1 MFVKNRFQILAKAV
15 LLAASLTFVVGANA
29 QAAPAKASA
38 ARSKAVKPAPPEL
51 EAQVMDLLR
60 GMSKALTTPSSMAF
74 TAVATYESP
83 TSIGPPLAFT
93 TVSEVLVQRPNRLRV
108 ITSGDG
114 RASEYYYDGKTLTA
128 FAPSENLVA
137 VAPAPPT
144 IDAMLEAAF
153 KDAAI
158 YFPFADV
165 LGADPF
171 KNITEGVTKTFYVGP
186 STAVG
191 GTTTD
196 VIAVVSD
203 EVFMQIWIGADDK
216 LPRRLRAT
224 YRGDPLLLRHQVDLS
239 NWKLDPVVAADA
251 FASVNAANARRIPFA
266 APLPPSAT
274 AKARSGKKA
283 STAP

>member
-1 MFVKNRFQILAKAV
+1 MKSRFQILAKAV

-29 QAAPAKASA
+29 QAAPAKAPA
-38 ARSKAVKPAPPEL
+38 SKTKIAKATPEL
-51 EAQVMDLLR
+51 ESEVMDLLR
-60 GMSKALTTPSSMAF
+60 AMSKALTSSSSMAF

-83 TSIGPPLAFT
+83 TSVGPPLAYT
-93 TVSEVLVQRPNRLRV
+93 TVSEVLVQRPNKLRV
-108 ITSGDG
+108 ITGGDAG
-114 RASEYYYDGKTLTA
+114 ASEYYYDGTTLTA
-128 FAPSENLVA
+128 FAPSQNLVA

-144 IDAMLEAAF
+144 IDGMLEAAF

-171 KNITEGVTKTFYVGP
+171 KNITEGLTKAFYVGS

-196 VIAVVSD
+196 VVAIASD
-203 EVFMQIWIGADDK
+203 ELFMQIWIGTDDK

-224 YRGDPLLLRHQVDLS
+224 YRGDPLLLRHQLDLS

-251 FASVNAANARRIPFA
+251 FASVNAANARKIPFA
-266 APLPPSAT
+266 APLPPAAV
-274 AKARSGKKA
+274 AKAAKSKSGKA

>member
-1 MFVKNRFQILAKAV
+1 MKHRHWIFSGAWV
-15 LLAASLTFVVGANA
+15 LAASLGLVMGAHA
-29 QAAPAKASA
+29 QP
-38 ARSKAVKPAPPEL
+38 ARSDTTAPRSKPARAAPEL
-51 EAQVMDLLR
+51 EAKAMDLLR
-60 GMSKALTTPSSMAF
+60 AMGTALTSSSSMSF

-83 TSIGPPLAFT
+83 TVIGPPLAFT
-93 TVSEVLVQRPNRLRV
+93 TTSEVLVQRPNKLRV

-114 RASEYYYDGKTLTA
+114 KASEYYYDGKTLTA

-153 KDAAI
+153 KNAAI

-171 KNITEGVTKTFYVGP
+171 KDLAAGLTKAFYVGD
-186 STAVG
+186 SRAVG

-203 EVFMQIWIGADDK
+203 ELFMQIWIGADDK

-224 YRGDPLLLRHQVDLS
+224 YRGDPMLLRHQVDLS
-239 NWKLDPVVAADA
+239 NWKLDPVVAAEA
-251 FASVNAANARRIPFA
+251 FASVNAVNARKISFA
-266 APLPPSAT
+266 VPN
-274 AKARSGKKA
+274 
-283 STAP
+283 TAPPAAKSRAGKPGKAP

>member
-1 MFVKNRFQILAKAV
+1 MKLRLITILV
-15 LLAASLTFVVGANA
+15 QTGVLAASLALAAGTNA
-29 QAAPAKASA
+29 QQARTKTSV
-38 ARSKAVKPAPPEL
+38 ARSHVVRPAPEL
-51 EAQVMDLLR
+51 EAKVMDLLR
-60 GMSKALTTPSSMAF
+60 AMSSALTAPSSMSF

-93 TVSEVLVQRPNRLRV
+93 TSSEVLVQRPNRLRV

-114 RASEYYYDGKTLTA
+114 KGSEYYYDGKTLTA

-144 IDAMLEAAF
+144 VDATLEEAF
-153 KDAAI
+153 KNAAI

-171 KNITEGVTKTFYVGP
+171 RNIAEGLTKAFYVGD

-196 VIAVVSD
+196 VVAVVSD
-203 EVFMQIWIGADDK
+203 ELFMQIWIGADDK

-224 YRGDPLLLRHQVDLS
+224 YRGDPMLLRHQVDLS
-239 NWKLDPVVAADA
+239 NWKLDPVVAAEA
-251 FASVNAANARRIPFA
+251 FASVNAANARKIPFA
-266 APLPPSAT
+266 APGSAGAAAGT
-274 AKARSGKKA
+274 RGRGPAKA
-283 STAP
+283 P

>member
-1 MFVKNRFQILAKAV
+1 MKCRFQ
-15 LLAASLTFVVGANA
+15 LLAQALLFAASVTFVIGAHA
-29 QAAPAKASA
+29 QATPAKASA
-38 ARSKAVKPAPPEL
+38 PKSKAASAAPQL
-51 EAQVMDLLR
+51 EAKVMELLR
-60 GMSKALTTPSSMAF
+60 AMSGALTASSSMAF

-83 TSIGPPLAFT
+83 STVGPPLAFT
-93 TVSEVLVQRPNRLRV
+93 TTSEVLMQRPNKLRV

-114 RASEYYYDGKTLTA
+114 GASEYFFDGKTLTA

-144 IDAMLEAAF
+144 IDAMLEMAF

-158 YFPFADV
+158 YFPFADL

-171 KNITEGVTKTFYVGP
+171 RNIAEGLTKAFYVGP
-186 STAVG
+186 STSVG

-196 VIAVVSD
+196 VVAVVSD
-203 EVFMQIWIGADDK
+203 ELFMQIWIGAEDK

-239 NWKLDPVVAADA
+239 NWKLDPVVAAEA

-266 APLPPSAT
+266 APRVPPAT
-274 AKARSGKKA
+274 GKARSGKPRN
-283 STAP
+283 AP

>member
-1 MFVKNRFQILAKAV
+1 MKCRFQLLAKAL
-15 LLAASLTFVVGANA
+15 LLAASVTFVVGAHA
-29 QAAPAKASA
+29 QATPAKASA
-38 ARSKAVKPAPPEL
+38 PKSMAAKPAPQL
-51 EAQVMDLLR
+51 EAKVMELLR
-60 GMSKALTTPSSMAF
+60 AMSGVLTSSSSLAF

-83 TSIGPPLAFT
+83 SIVGPPLAFT
-93 TVSEVLVQRPNRLRV
+93 TTSEVLMQRPNKLRV

-114 RASEYYYDGKTLTA
+114 RASEYYFDGKTLTA

-144 IDAMLEAAF
+144 IDAMLEMAF

-171 KNITEGVTKTFYVGP
+171 RNIAEGLNKAFYVGT

-196 VIAVVSD
+196 VVAVVND
-203 EVFMQIWIGADDK
+203 ELFMQIWIGAEDK

-239 NWKLDPVVAADA
+239 NWKLDPVVAAEA

-266 APLPPSAT
+266 APRAPST
-274 AKARSGKKA
+274 TGGARSGKPRN
-283 STAP
+283 AP

>member
-1 MFVKNRFQILAKAV
+1 MKSRFQILAKVV

-38 ARSKAVKPAPPEL
+38 SKSKAVKPAPEL

-60 GMSKALTTPSSMAF
+60 AMSKALTAPSSMAF

-83 TSIGPPLAFT
+83 TGVGPPLAYT
-93 TVSEVLVQRPNRLRV
+93 TVSEVLVQRPNNLRV
-108 ITSGDG
+108 ITGGDG
-114 RASEYYYDGKTLTA
+114 GASEYYYDGKTFTA

-171 KNITEGVTKTFYVGP
+171 KNITEGLTKAFYVGP

-203 EVFMQIWIGADDK
+203 ELFMQIWIGADDK

-239 NWKLDPVVAADA
+239 NWKLDPVIAAEA
-251 FASVNAANARRIPFA
+251 FASVNAANARKIPFA
-266 APLPPSAT
+266 APLPPSTVAKE
-274 AKARSGKKA
+274 AKAKSGKA

>member
-1 MFVKNRFQILAKAV
+1 VKRRSQFLAMAL
-15 LLAASLTFVVGANA
+15 LLATNVTFVAGANA
-29 QAAPAKASA
+29 QGAPAKASTSG
-38 ARSKAVKPAPPEL
+38 SKAAKPAPEL

-60 GMSKALTTPSSMAF
+60 AMSRAITASSSMAF

-83 TSIGPPLAFT
+83 SVVGPPLAFT
-93 TVSEVLVQRPNRLRV
+93 TASEVLMLRPNKLRV
-108 ITSGDG
+108 ITNGEG
-114 RASEYYYDGKTLTA
+114 TATEYYFDGKTLTA

-144 IDAMLEAAF
+144 IDAMLEMAF

-171 KNITEGVTKTFYVGP
+171 RNITEGLTKAFYVGP

-191 GTTTD
+191 GTATD
-196 VIAVVSD
+196 VIAVVSN
-203 EVFMQIWIGADDK
+203 ELFMQIWIGAEDK

-239 NWKLDPVVAADA
+239 NWKLDPVVAAEA
-251 FASVNAANARRIPFA
+251 FASVNAANAKRISFA
-266 APLPPSAT
+266 APPVPST
-274 AKARSGKKA
+274 TGRARGGHPRSA
-283 STAP
+283 R

>member
-1 MFVKNRFQILAKAV
+1 VKCRSQLLAQAL
-15 LLAASLTFVVGANA
+15 LLAASVTFVVGAQA
-29 QAAPAKASA
+29 QATPSKASA
-38 ARSKAVKPAPPEL
+38 PKSKAVKPAPEL
-51 EAQVMDLLR
+51 EAKVMELLR
-60 GMSKALTTPSSMAF
+60 AMSSALTSSSSLAF

-83 TSIGPPLAFT
+83 SSVGPPLAFT
-93 TVSEVLVQRPNRLRV
+93 TTSEVLMQRPNKLRV
-108 ITSGDG
+108 ITTGDG
-114 RASEYYYDGKTLTA
+114 RASEYYFDGKTLTA

-137 VAPAPPT
+137 VTPAPST
-144 IDAMLEAAF
+144 IDAMLEMAF

-171 KNITEGVTKTFYVGP
+171 RDIADGLNKAFYVGT

-196 VIAVVSD
+196 VVAVVSD
-203 EVFMQIWIGADDK
+203 ELFMQIWIGAEDK

-239 NWKLDPVVAADA
+239 NWKLDPVVAAEA
-251 FASVNAANARRIPFA
+251 FASVNAANAKRIPFA
-266 APLPPSAT
+266 APRAAPAT
-274 AKARSGKKA
+274 TGGTRSGKPRN
-283 STAP
+283 AP

>member
-1 MFVKNRFQILAKAV
+1 VKSRFQFLAKAV
-15 LLAASLTFVVGANA
+15 LLAASLTFAVGANA
-29 QAAPAKASA
+29 QAAPAKAPASK
-38 ARSKAVKPAPPEL
+38 SKAAKPAPEL

-60 GMSKALTTPSSMAF
+60 AMSKALTASSSMSF

-83 TSIGPPLAFT
+83 TSVGPPLAYT
-93 TVSEVLVQRPNRLRV
+93 TVSEVLVQRPNKLRV

-128 FAPSENLVA
+128 FAPSENLAA

-171 KNITEGVTKTFYVGP
+171 KNITEGLTKAFYVGP

-196 VIAVVSD
+196 VVAVVSD
-203 EVFMQIWIGADDK
+203 EMFMQIWIGADDK
-216 LPRRLRAT
+216 LPRRMRAT

-239 NWKLDPVVAADA
+239 NWKLDPVIAAEA
-251 FASVNAANARRIPFA
+251 FASVNAANAKRIPFA
-266 APLPPSAT
+266 APLPPST
-274 AKARSGKKA
+274 VAKAAKGKSGKA